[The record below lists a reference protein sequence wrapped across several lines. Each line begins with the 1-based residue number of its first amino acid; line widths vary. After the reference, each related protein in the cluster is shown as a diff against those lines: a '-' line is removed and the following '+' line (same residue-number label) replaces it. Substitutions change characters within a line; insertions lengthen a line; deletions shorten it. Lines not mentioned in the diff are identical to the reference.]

1 MVKELRGRCSVVM
14 RVMWDL
20 KKYCFPV
27 ITAVLVS
34 LCTLLCIPGEKRH
47 GEITVGSKSF
57 AEQYIVGNI
66 ITLLL
71 ESHGFRVSE
80 RFGTGSMITRM
91 GLLTGQI
98 DIYAEYTGTA
108 WTLYLGHEEVIGD
121 PDELYRR
128 LQREDQKKNHLMW
141 LDRTSI
147 NNTYALAIRSRERGR
162 YGHTLSSLA
171 RYVNEHPAQVR
182 FGIAHEFY
190 HRPDGFVAMMKA
202 YKMKV
207 DASRIVTMDIGL
219 TFESI
224 VRDQIDVAM
233 VYSTDGKLKK
243 FDLLILED
251 DRNFFPV
258 YNLCFVIREDVLSR
272 YPEIP
277 KILRPVTGIL
287 ENETMQE
294 LNYQVEVV
302 GKPSKLVADQFLRE
316 RGLIR

>member
-1 MVKELRGRCSVVM
+1 MKKLRDRYSIVVRGEGGFRNFFLSV
-14 RVMWDL
+14 L
-20 KKYCFPV
+20 F
-27 ITAVLVS
+27 VLIVS
-34 LCTLLCIPGEKRH
+34 MGTLLCIPGEKKY

-108 WTLYLGHEEVIGD
+108 WTLYLGHKQVISD
-121 PDELYRR
+121 PDELYRS
-128 LQREDQKKNHLMW
+128 LKEEDRKKNHLLW
-141 LDRTSI
+141 LHRTSI
-147 NNTYALAIRSRERGR
+147 NNTYALAIRSRERGK
-162 YGHTLSSLA
+162 YGQTLSSLA
-171 RYVNEHPAQVR
+171 RYVNEHPGQVL

-190 HRPDGFVAMMKA
+190 HRPDGFIEMMKT
-202 YKMKV
+202 YKMKL
-207 DASRIVTMDIGL
+207 DESRIVTMDIGL

-224 VRDQIDVAM
+224 SRGQIDVAM

-251 DRNFFPV
+251 DKSFFPI
-258 YNLCFVIREDVLSR
+258 YNLCFVSREDVISR
-272 YPEIP
+272 YPAIP
-277 KILRPVTGIL
+277 KILKPISRL
-287 ENETMQE
+287 LKNETMQE

-316 RGLIR
+316 KGLIR

>member
-1 MVKELRGRCSVVM
+1 VKKLLDRCSIVVHGE
-14 RVMWDL
+14 WDL
-20 KKYCFPV
+20 RNFFFPV
-27 ITAVLVS
+27 LFVLIVS
-34 LCTLLCIPGEKRH
+34 MCTLLCIPGEKKY

-108 WTLYLGHEEVIGD
+108 WTLYLKHKQVISDPEE
-121 PDELYRR
+121 LFRR
-128 LQREDQKKNHLMW
+128 LQEEDRKKNHLLW
-141 LDRTSI
+141 LHRTSI
-147 NNTYALAIRSRERGR
+147 NNTYALAIRGHERGK

-171 RYVNEHPAQVR
+171 RYVNEHPGQVR

-190 HRPDGFVAMMKA
+190 HRPDGFIEMMKT
-202 YKMKV
+202 YRMKL
-207 DASRIVTMDIGL
+207 DESRIVTMDIGL

-224 VRDQIDVAM
+224 SRGQIDVAM

-251 DRNFFPV
+251 DKNFFPI
-258 YNLCFVIREDVLSR
+258 YNLCFVSREDVISR

-277 KILRPVTGIL
+277 KILKPISGLL
-287 ENETMQE
+287 ENETMQK

>member
-1 MVKELRGRCSVVM
+1 MKEFRGRCSGVV
-14 RVMWDL
+14 RGRRDFRNCFFSVMSA
-20 KKYCFPV
+20 
-27 ITAVLVS
+27 ILVS

-47 GEITVGSKSF
+47 GEIVVGSKSF

-108 WTLYLGHEEVIGD
+108 WTLYLEHGEVISD
-121 PDELYRR
+121 PEKLYRR
-128 LQREDQKKNHLMW
+128 LQVEDRKRNHLLW
-141 LDRTSI
+141 LERTLI
-147 NNTYALAIRSRERGR
+147 NNTYALAIRSRERVR
-162 YGHTLSSLA
+162 YGQTLSSLA
-171 RYVNEHPAQVR
+171 RYVNEHPGQVR

-190 HRPDGFVAMMKA
+190 HRPDGFIEMMKA
-202 YKMKV
+202 YKMRV
-207 DASRIVTMDIGL
+207 DESRIVTMDIGL

-224 VRDQIDVAM
+224 DRGQIDVAM

-243 FDLLILED
+243 FDLLILGD
-251 DRNFFPV
+251 DKNFFPI
-258 YNLCFVIREDVLSR
+258 YNLCFVAREDVISR

-277 KILRPVTGIL
+277 KILRPVSRLL